1 MMLSIINRTYISL
14 VSILIDWQLNGRPL
28 PSGTKFKPSYD
39 FGIVKL
45 VIDDVLAKDAGV
57 YKVTATNNKGIA
69 SSSGTLKLEAE
80 AASGVSS
87 EGLHPSG
94 QAGLEAI
101 QKLDQSVAG
110 AQLAMKL
117 SDSSEAKI
125 IAPRF
130 TIDLPS
136 EVKINAEQNISLEC
150 SFEPKTDT
158 NVDINWYHNGLPLRA
173 GTQIKMSSDF
183 GFVKLNIDGAQGREA
198 GIYTCKASN
207 SAGEAT
213 TFTKIYIAEST
224 SCGVDATTKHPR
236 GKAGL
241 ESIHAFD
248 GAKGL
253 LPDDTESSE
262 ILAAPHFVTDFESG
276 SFEGGTVAHFEAK
289 LEPKTDN
296 MKIEWLHNGKPLK
309 ESKIYEKKKIF
320 R

>member
-1 MMLSIINRTYISL
+1 MLAIINRTYISL

-45 VIDDVLAKDAGV
+45 FIDDVLAKDAGV

-183 GFVKLNIDGAQGREA
+183 GFVKLNIAGAQGREA

-213 TFTKIYIAEST
+213 TFTKIYIAEAT
-224 SCGVDATTKHPR
+224 SGGVDATTKHPR

-253 LPDDTESSE
+253 LPDDTESAE

-309 ESKIYEKKKIF
+309 ESKFYEKKTIF

>member
-1 MMLSIINRTYISL
+1 MVEN
-14 VSILIDWQLNGRPL
+14 LIDWQLNGRPL

-45 VIDDVLAKDAGV
+45 VVDDVLAKDAGV

-80 AASGVSS
+80 TGSGVSS

-101 QKLDQSVAG
+101 QKLDKSVAG

-130 TIDLPS
+130 TTDLPS
-136 EVKINAEQNISLEC
+136 EVKINADQNINLEC

-183 GFVKLNIDGAQGREA
+183 GFVKLNIDNAQGREA

-213 TFTKIYIAEST
+213 TFTKVYIADAT
-224 SCGVDATTKHPR
+224 TGGVDASTKHPR
-236 GKAGL
+236 GQAGL
-241 ESIHAFD
+241 ESIHTFD
-248 GAKGL
+248 AAKGL
-253 LPDDTESSE
+253 LPDDVESAE
-262 ILAAPHFVTDFESG
+262 KQAAPHFVTAFESG

-296 MKIEWLHNGKPLK
+296 MNIEWLHNGKPLK
-309 ESKIYEKKKIF
+309 ESKIFKLKAIIKMKPLIKNYYL
-320 R
+320 